1 MSESPSAQKILI
13 IKLGALGDIIRSL
26 DAIHSV
32 RKSFPHSQIDL
43 LTRKQ
48 HVAFC
53 ETIPWFDKVRPAATP
68 RLWELGKWLDFT
80 RMLRLQKYDLVVDL
94 QCKSRT
100 TLYHLL
106 TGVNGPRWSGT
117 SPWSTYPRPQPD
129 RANIPAHEHQR
140 MQLESIPIPWAG
152 PAELDW
158 LAAPLDDLVLPPRSV
173 ILAPGCSPQ
182 HPGKRWPAASYAALS
197 HHLEKKGI
205 ASVVIGT
212 SAEQSA
218 IDEFTAL
225 APHAVN
231 LVNKTTIHQLASL
244 ARRAA
249 SVVSNDTGPAHVTA
263 AVGAPT
269 LVLMSHV
276 TDPECMLPIGTD
288 VSYIKK
294 HDISDISVEEV
305 LQALRLRDT
314 P

>member
-1 MSESPSAQKILI
+1 MSESLSAQKILI

-32 RKSFPHSQIDL
+32 RSNFPHARIDI

-53 ETIPWFDKVRPAATP
+53 ETIPWFDMVRPAANP
-68 RLWELGKWLDFT
+68 RIWELGKWLDFT
-80 RMLRLQKYDLVVDL
+80 RTLRLQKYDLVIDL

-100 TLYHLL
+100 TLYHFL

-117 SPWSTYPRPQPD
+117 SPWSTYPRPQPE
-129 RANIPAHEHQR
+129 RWNIPAHEHQR
-140 MQLESIPIPWAG
+140 IQLESIPIPWAG
-152 PAELDW
+152 PAELSW
-158 LAAPLDDLVLPPRSV
+158 LAAPLDDLILPSRFV

-197 HHLEKKGI
+197 HHLEEKGVS
-205 ASVVIGT
+205 SVVIGT

-249 SVVSNDTGPAHVTA
+249 AVISNDTGPAHVTA
-263 AVGAPT
+263 AVGTPT

-276 TDPECMLPIGTD
+276 TDPDCMLPIGTD

-294 HDISDISVEEV
+294 HHIADISLEEV
-305 LQALRLRDT
+305 VQALRFRDT